1 MNKNTKNDSFDTQY
15 PGRYRNRIW

>member
-15 PGRYRNRIW
+15 PGTLQK